1 MLYFERVNKVANI
14 FFVFF
19 LIITIVTFLNSNISE
34 IIKYNFTNDLRGTIY
49 TLISF
54 LFSIF
59 SLVIR
64 IILKYIV
71 RDATEEFKILE
82 KRINND

>member
-19 LIITIVTFLNSNISE
+19 LIITIVTFLNSNFSE